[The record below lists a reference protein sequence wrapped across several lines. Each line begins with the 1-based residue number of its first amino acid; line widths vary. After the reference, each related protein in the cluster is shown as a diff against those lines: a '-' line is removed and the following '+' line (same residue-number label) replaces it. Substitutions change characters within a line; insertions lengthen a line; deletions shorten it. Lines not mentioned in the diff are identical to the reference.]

1 MSRMA
6 NPDDGN
12 GAAREPASDY
22 PQYELARGE
31 ELRRL
36 EHQRDE
42 LDSMRTRAS
51 QYLAFVGAAT
61 AFLVGNG
68 LENADRD
75 ALFYAIAAFAS
86 LISATAIYLG
96 VAVFLGGGK
105 LAGGE
110 VGKYAFTLNSLVV
123 LRTVEADVPHANP
136 SQVSAYMTRLYAEMA
151 DGNAPVLAAARR
163 QYRWFLGTGASQVLG
178 WTILLWARG

>member
-1 MSRMA
+1 MSPTA
-6 NPDDGN
+6 KPADGQ
-12 GAAREPASDY
+12 GAREPASDY
-22 PQYELARGE
+22 PQYELARAE

-42 LDSMRTRAS
+42 LDSMRTRTS

-61 AFLVGNG
+61 GFLVGNG
-68 LENADRD
+68 LESAHRD
-75 ALFYAIAAFAS
+75 AVFYVIAAIAS
-86 LISATAIYLG
+86 LISTVAIYL
-96 VAVFLGGGK
+96 AITVFLGGGK
-105 LAGGE
+105 LIGRG

-151 DGNAPVLAAARR
+151 DGNAPVLDIARR
-163 QYRWFLGTGASQVLG
+163 QYRWFLGTGATQVLG